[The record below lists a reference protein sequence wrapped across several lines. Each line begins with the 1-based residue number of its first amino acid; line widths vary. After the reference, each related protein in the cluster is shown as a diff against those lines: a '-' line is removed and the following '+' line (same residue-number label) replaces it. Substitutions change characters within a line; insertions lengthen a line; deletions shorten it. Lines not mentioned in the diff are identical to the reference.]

1 VAANPG
7 DIGCVSKP
15 RRRGA
20 LVLAAAATLA
30 VLYAGLCKALLFRN
44 LEYFETDFFGFLEMS
59 WSWHYAGRLLHDN
72 AYGDHFAIHNYYLLP
87 LLSPLTIPLGAYG
100 LIVALVVFHL
110 AAVLRIVRAEA
121 LDLPGRL
128 AVLAGL
134 LGPIAYYVFDNPV
147 WGFHPEIFYPPLVAL
162 LAIDLLEGKTGR
174 AIAVVVLIVL
184 VKEDGAVLVAAVL
197 AAYFVHRLWSLRA
210 GDREERRLVVRA
222 ALLSLLAV
230 TLVFLA
236 GMAVLSV
243 ASQSLPPTQTGASPR
258 LSKALRI
265 LAASL
270 AGDARSLQRT
280 RLLEGLMAYAGT
292 MALVLLPLGRR
303 LPRGLVLAGLSAP
316 PVIVVLAVSSAIYRF
331 ELMAWPPRLAL
342 LLGLVVACA
351 VFTWSVPT
359 RPASA
364 RTAAGVVLLV
374 AASWGLQVLL
384 LKHIGYSPWP
394 RLDTMALLR
403 ADGYRASAVP
413 PAELAFLRCVAGRL
427 PRGLPVSAPR
437 RLIPVFHRQSVVFE
451 ELMVHAWHPPRL
463 RVVPSTTT
471 APEGGAC
478 RGPQAGGL
486 AVEAECS
493 LLPLVRGCG
502 RDADP

>member
-1 VAANPG
+1 VG
-7 DIGCVSKP
+7 IGCVSGP

-20 LVLAAAATLA
+20 LVLAAAATLV
-30 VLYAGLCKALLFRN
+30 VLYAGLNKALLFRN
-44 LEYFETDFFGFLEMS
+44 LEYFESDLFGFLEMS

-87 LLSPLTIPLGAYG
+87 LFAPLTISLGAYG
-100 LIVALVVFHL
+100 LIVVLVVFHL
-110 AAVLRIVRAEA
+110 LAIWRVASTAA
-121 LDLPGRL
+121 LDFPGRL
-128 AVLAGL
+128 AALAGL

-147 WGFHPEIFYPPLVAL
+147 WGFHPEILYPPLVAL
-162 LAIDLLEGKTGR
+162 LAVELLEGRTGR
-174 AIAVVVLIVL
+174 AIAVVLLIVL

-197 AAYFVHRLWSLRA
+197 VAYFAGRLWSLRA
-210 GDREERRLVVRA
+210 GAREERRTVIRA
-222 ALLSLLAV
+222 ALLSLLAM

-243 ASQSLPPTQTGASPR
+243 ADQSLAPTQTASSPR
-258 LSKALRI
+258 LLKALRI
-265 LAASL
+265 LAATL
-270 AGDARSLQRT
+270 TGDARPLQRT
-280 RLLEGLMAYAGT
+280 RLLEGLTAYAGT

-303 LPRGLVLAGLSAP
+303 LPRGLILAGLSAP

-342 LLGLVVACA
+342 LVGLLVACI
-351 VFTWSVPT
+351 VFAWSSPT
-359 RPASA
+359 RPAFA
-364 RTAAGVVLLV
+364 RTAAGVVVLIGV
-374 AASWGLQVLL
+374 SWGLQVLL
-384 LKHIGYSPWP
+384 LRHIGYSPWP

-403 ADGYRASAVP
+403 GDAYRASALP
-413 PAELAFLRCVAGRL
+413 PRELEFLRCVAGRL
-427 PRGLPVSAPR
+427 PSGLPVLAPR
-437 RLIPVFHRQSVVFE
+437 GVIPVFHRQSVVFE

-463 RVVPSTTT
+463 RVVLSTAAAT
-471 APEGGAC
+471 EGGTC
-478 RGPQAGGL
+478 RGPQAGSL

>member
-1 VAANPG
+1 VTLP
-7 DIGCVSKP
+7 
-15 RRRGA
+15 
-20 LVLAAAATLA
+20 LAAAATLC

-44 LEYFETDFFGFLEMS
+44 LEYFETDLFGFLEMS

-87 LLSPLTIPLGAYG
+87 LLSPLTMPFGAHG
-100 LIVALVVFHL
+100 LIGVLVVLHL

-128 AVLAGL
+128 AALAGL

-147 WGFHPEIFYPPLVAL
+147 WGFHPEILYPPLVAL
-162 LAIDLLEGKTGR
+162 LAIELLEGRRGP
-174 AIAVVVLIVL
+174 AIAVVLVIVL

-197 AAYFVHRLWSLRA
+197 VAYFAHRLWSLRA
-210 GDREERRLVVRA
+210 GDREERRRVVRA
-222 ALLSLLAV
+222 ALLSVLAV

-243 ASQSLPPTQTGASPR
+243 ASQSLAPTQTGSSPR

-265 LAASL
+265 LAATL
-270 AGDARSLQRT
+270 TGDARSLQRT
-280 RLLEGLMAYAGT
+280 RLFEGLLAYAGT
-292 MALVLLPLGRR
+292 IALVLLPLGRR
-303 LPRGLVLAGLSAP
+303 LPRGLMLAGLSAP

-342 LLGLVVACA
+342 LVGLVVACS
-351 VFTWSVPT
+351 VFARSVPT

-374 AASWGLQVLL
+374 AASWGLQILL
-384 LKHIGYSPWP
+384 LRQIGYSPWT

-413 PAELAFLRCVAGRL
+413 PGELAFLRCIAGRL
-427 PRGLPVSAPR
+427 PGGLPVSAPR
-437 RLIPVFHRQSVVFE
+437 RVIPVFHRQSVVFE

-463 RVVPSTTT
+463 RVVSSTG
-471 APEGGAC
+471 AAAEGAGC
-478 RGPQAGGL
+478 RGPQAGSL

-502 RDADP
+502 RDASPGDWEVQSGSAIRPRR